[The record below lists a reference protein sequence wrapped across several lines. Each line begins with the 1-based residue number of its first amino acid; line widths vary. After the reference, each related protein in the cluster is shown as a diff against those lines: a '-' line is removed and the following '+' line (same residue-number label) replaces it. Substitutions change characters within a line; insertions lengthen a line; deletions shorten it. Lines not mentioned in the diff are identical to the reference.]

1 MPGTPSSLGC
11 EGCRKQKKR
20 CDQAKPKCGRCKR
33 IGVPCVG
40 NGVKRWK
47 FHSFQSE
54 SSDPSVMSSSSPSRS
69 PSNSQT
75 KIASSL
81 VHILQTED
89 CRFDIRA
96 FGGKLIPELVAQIG
110 CNAALDSCV
119 AAMVTLYRS
128 HQCQKSR
135 VEGLTAYGD
144 ALAATRKAML
154 DPKEP
159 IMMKMQVVSVMF
171 VCHYWIDRKSVEQH
185 REVISVLFREAVLK
199 KQLDDLEPYML
210 GLTQLAVLASFL
222 NPQFELGSWFWEAC
236 DTIGTPRPVKY
247 HQGSFIS
254 LESGTLAQ
262 ISMFMRSPKAH
273 LHELRCIYD
282 VIKFEMPKIQKLTTL
297 ATMAA
302 AAPTAEAMSIRV
314 CNSYR
319 FAYAIFLSMK
329 AVISHTLQIWDTDLS
344 LLCELHECIDESIS
358 LAKQCENARPYGAAF
373 VPDFLAMVYAA
384 ATDGHRNDEMVEILL
399 DYEKDCVGA
408 DFLGHALSIRERLY
422 AMEMRETMKEM
433 ELGLE
438 PSLQTVT
445 QSMTEEEQSDQRAK
459 ECIIL

>member
-1 MPGTPSSLGC
+1 MTLVANYWLS
-11 EGCRKQKKR
+11 K

-54 SSDPSVMSSSSPSRS
+54 SSDPSVMSSSPSRS
-69 PSNSQT
+69 PSNSQS

-171 VCHYWIDRKSVEQH
+171 VCHVSIPSINRCMSNRW
-185 REVISVLFREAVLK
+185 
-199 KQLDDLEPYML
+199 L
-210 GLTQLAVLASFL
+210 G
-222 NPQFELGSWFWEAC
+222 N
-236 DTIGTPRPVKY
+236 
-247 HQGSFIS
+247 
-254 LESGTLAQ
+254 
-262 ISMFMRSPKAH
+262 
-273 LHELRCIYD
+273 
-282 VIKFEMPKIQKLTTL
+282 
-297 ATMAA
+297 
-302 AAPTAEAMSIRV
+302 
-314 CNSYR
+314 
-319 FAYAIFLSMK
+319 
-329 AVISHTLQIWDTDLS
+329 
-344 LLCELHECIDESIS
+344 
-358 LAKQCENARPYGAAF
+358 
-373 VPDFLAMVYAA
+373 
-384 ATDGHRNDEMVEILL
+384 
-399 DYEKDCVGA
+399 
-408 DFLGHALSIRERLY
+408 
-422 AMEMRETMKEM
+422 
-433 ELGLE
+433 
-438 PSLQTVT
+438 
-445 QSMTEEEQSDQRAK
+445 
-459 ECIIL
+459 